1 MLWPTNRKPEPRRLI
16 FHLITEPSLVK
27 SFLLDYLES
36 KTIISRTTR
45 ESLAA
50 QTQNPSGRNRPMSDE
65 NIPNRDVEKAEVS
78 DQSEEKVNEGTG
90 LKVKTN
96 VKAGGTGDD
105 PGGG

>member
-1 MLWPTNRKPEPRRLI
+1 
-16 FHLITEPSLVK
+16 
-27 SFLLDYLES
+27 
-36 KTIISRTTR
+36 
-45 ESLAA
+45 
-50 QTQNPSGRNRPMSDE
+50 MSDE